1 VIDRFFD
8 RHYRSLVMPAPFRR
22 HEKKTEPLRLRM
34 FRSLL
39 RRLEGLARRLD
50 RVPGKPESHSIGQYG
65 EDLAYWFLRQQG
77 YTIVARNYR
86 RPPLRGEIDLIAWE
100 GDTLVFVEVKTRA
113 ASGEYTPEQA
123 VHRDKRLQL
132 VRVARYYRRRRGVR
146 SRFRYDIVAI
156 RHSGG
161 SQAEM
166 ELHRDA
172 FREDQG

>member
-1 VIDRFFD
+1 
-8 RHYRSLVMPAPFRR
+8 MPARFR
-22 HEKKTEPLRLRM
+22 HPEESAEPLRLRLW
-34 FRSLL
+34 RGLL
-39 RRLEGLARRLD
+39 RRLEGLARRLG
-50 RVPGKPESHSIGQYG
+50 RAPQRPESHSIGQYG

-113 ASGEYTPEQA
+113 VSGEYTPEQA
-123 VHRDKRLQL
+123 VHRDKRHQL
-132 VRVARYYRRRRGVR
+132 VRVARSYRRRRGVR

-161 SQAEM
+161 TQAEM

-172 FREDQG
+172 FREDQR

>member
-1 VIDRFFD
+1 
-8 RHYRSLVMPAPFRR
+8 MPASFRT
-22 HEKKTEPLRLRM
+22 HVDGTEPLRPRL
-34 FRSLL
+34 FRGLL
-39 RRLEGLARRLD
+39 RRLEGIAHRLG
-50 RVPGKPESHSIGQYG
+50 RAPGKPESHSIGQYG
-65 EDLAYWFLRQQG
+65 EDLAYWFLREQG

-113 ASGEYTPEQA
+113 VSGETAPEQA

-156 RHSGG
+156 RHAGG
-161 SQAEM
+161 RQAEV